1 MFQSL
6 RANNIIYIL
15 HKGNKPYVE
24 TGTVVNV
31 TPPMPKFNVPPQYGQ
46 PQEFVVDLTVR
57 IGDQT
62 VTYQKLPA
70 NVDIADFG
78 NNTQIV
84 LSTSKDAMN
93 SEVASLKQKSVDI
106 IASIDSHK
114 EIISGCD
121 EILQALNPEFADRQ
135 RNEKEMSEMK
145 SQMAQMAQQ
154 MSNMMAMMS
163 QLSAAE
169 TTKKVK

>member
-6 RANNIIYIL
+6 RANNIVYVL
-15 HKGNKPYVE
+15 HKGTRPYVE

-31 TPPMPKFNVPPQYGQ
+31 TPPVPKFNVPQQFGQ
-46 PQEFVVDLTVR
+46 PQEFVVDVAVR
-57 IGDQT
+57 VGDQT
-62 VTYQKLPA
+62 TTYQKLPA
-70 NVDIADFG
+70 NLDIADFG
-78 NNTQIV
+78 NNGQVV

-93 SEVASLKQKSVDI
+93 SEVAALKQKSVDI
-106 IASIDSHK
+106 LASIDAHK

-121 EILQALNPEFADRQ
+121 EILQSINPEYAERQ
-135 RNEKEMSEMK
+135 RNEKEMSEMR

-169 TTKKVK
+169 TPKKNK